1 MTMSSSQTTTT
12 TDTTDNEGNDAHQ
25 QRSAPD
31 RNYLSISDTDKPA
44 GPAIIVD
51 VMEPSD
57 HSEVARV
64 AHAGRIGDAGDVGQE
79 RRAARAHG
87 DGVGCAQDAVFAVR
101 RLDGHFAF
109 ACDAAVSADEVDAGA
124 RQPVDLAGVVL
135 FLLPLCGYIFY
146 ESLPYLLSSW
156 SVGERS
162 REASGLPAL
171 YLLKAIIPIM
181 AALLIFQGHSLVLR
195 CIVILRKAD

>member
-1 MTMSSSQTTTT
+1 MSAL
-12 TDTTDNEGNDAHQ
+12 DKVV
-25 QRSAPD
+25 SALD
-31 RNYLSISDTDKPA
+31 DFAEWTGRAVSWLTLALALTGFLVVLMRYVFNSGWIWMQESLTWMHAVVFMLGAAYTLKHDEQVRVDVIYRRFSVRRR
-44 GPAIIVD
+44 AII
-51 VMEPSD
+51 
-57 HSEVARV
+57 
-64 AHAGRIGDAGDVGQE
+64 
-79 RRAARAHG
+79 
-87 DGVGCAQDAVFAVR
+87 
-101 RLDGHFAF
+101 
-109 ACDAAVSADEVDAGA
+109 
-124 RQPVDLAGVVL
+124 DLAGVVL

-181 AALLIFQGHSLVLR
+181 AALLIFQGLSLVLR